1 MRVRQDPVLLEL
13 VRYGLDAVVDEMAV
27 VVARTSRSATIRDAL
42 DYSTAL
48 CAPDGEVI
56 AQGVG
61 ITLHLGS
68 FGAAVDA
75 VRARYGNELRRGDVF
90 ILNDPYLA
98 GGIHLPDI
106 YVIKP
111 IFAGAS
117 LSGFAAVV
125 AHHSDIGGAVAGSN
139 STNTTE
145 IYQEGLRL
153 PCLRLHDAGRP
164 NTTLLELLR
173 ANVRVPADV
182 EADVSAQVAA
192 VEAGAASYR
201 ALMRR
206 YGRTRLAAAVA
217 GVLDQTEATARLG
230 IAELGNGTH
239 RFTTRIDGVGRP
251 ARPVRIQLALEIR
264 DGAVI
269 ADFDGSSGAV
279 AAGINCPLP
288 FTRSAVYAAI
298 RLVINRDMA
307 ANGGFFRPINV
318 VAPVGSVVNPVAPAA
333 CGARGITGFRVMEA
347 VFGALGRAA
356 PERVPADGEGG
367 NTLISIGGVGDDG
380 RPFIYTELFAGA
392 RGGSARGDGPAGV
405 PHPGSN
411 NANMPVEVAEAR
423 YPIRFR
429 EYGLVPDSGG
439 AGRHRGA
446 MAQVREFEYLG
457 PPSVVQIRS
466 DKRRFP
472 PYGLAGGSSGSPSI
486 SMLNPGTPRAR
497 ILPAM
502 GPNPIGSGDVFRH
515 VIAGGGGWGSP
526 ADRPAEEVL
535 ADVEAELVSPEAARA
550 IYAIELDDP
559 RDPAP

>member
-1 MRVRQDPVLLEL
+1 MTRRTDPVLLEL

-42 DYSTAL
+42 DYSTGL
-48 CAPDGEVI
+48 CDAAGEVI

-75 VRARYGNELRRGDVF
+75 VRSRYGAELRPGDVF
-90 ILNDPYLA
+90 VLNDPYLA

-111 IFAGAS
+111 IFHQARLA
-117 LSGFAAVV
+117 GFAAVV
-125 AHHSDIGGAVAGSN
+125 AHHSDVGGAVAGSN

-145 IYQEGLRL
+145 IFQEGLRL

-164 NTTLLELLR
+164 NAMLLELIR

-182 EADVSAQVAA
+182 EADLAAQLAA
-192 VEAGAASYR
+192 VEVGDAGYR
-201 ALMRR
+201 ALIRR
-206 YGRTRLAAAVA
+206 YGSQVLANVVA
-217 GVLDQTEATARLG
+217 GLLDQTEAAARLA
-230 IAELGNGTH
+230 ISELPNGRY
-239 RFTTRIDGVGRP
+239 RFTTRIDRAGVSP
-251 ARPVRIQLALEIR
+251 RPVRIALRLEIR
-264 DGAVI
+264 DGAVR
-269 ADFDGSSGAV
+269 ADFRGSSAAV

-288 FTRSAVYAAI
+288 FTQSAVYAAV
-298 RLVINRDMA
+298 RLVLDRDMA
-307 ANGGFFRPINV
+307 SNGGFFRPIV
-318 VAPVGSVVNPVAPAA
+318 IEAPRGSVVNPVSPAA

-347 VFGALGRAA
+347 VFGALGQAA
-356 PERVPADGEGG
+356 PDRVPADGEGG
-367 NTLISIGGVGDDG
+367 NTLVSIGGTGDDG
-380 RPFIYTELFAGA
+380 QPFIYTELFAGA

-423 YPIRFR
+423 YPVRFR

-457 PPSVVQIRS
+457 PTSVIQVRS
-466 DKRRFP
+466 DKRRFR
-472 PYGLAGGSSGSPSI
+472 PYGLGGGQAGSPSL
-486 SMLNPGTPRAR
+486 SVLNPGTPRER
-497 ILPAM
+497 VVPTM
-502 GPNPIGSGDVFRH
+502 GPNPIRAGDVFRH
-515 VIAGGGGWGSP
+515 VIAGGGGWGP
-526 ADRPAEEVL
+526 AGDRDPGAVA
-535 ADVEAELVSPEAARA
+535 ADLEAGLVSPAVARA
-550 IYAIELDDP
+550 AYGVEVD
-559 RDPAP
+559 APEERTP